1 MAQISKTKVV
11 DVIGDLKRRDLY
23 LEVNP
28 YIKKDIWK
36 RLPIGVIVSAVLT
49 HASTQAE
56 EEGMSWVLSSEEI
69 RDLFEL
75 PSNTLSIILSQ

>member
-1 MAQISKTKVV
+1 MAQLTKTKIV
-11 DVIGDLKRRDLY
+11 DVIGDLKRRNIF

-49 HASTQAE
+49 HLLKLKKKE
-56 EEGMSWVLSSEEI
+56 
-69 RDLFEL
+69 
-75 PSNTLSIILSQ
+75 